1 MTHEKQVPLNV
12 HELGVIL
19 SALQLLSH
27 HDENIIAKEYG
38 SASSF
43 DKEQL
48 MNEQDIEMFMKSF
61 DDFMNH
67 ADVEIQNYVRREAVR
82 KFNQTSLEQKA
93 AEMEVT
99 VDYYM
104 SEFM

>member
-38 SASSF
+38 SAATLHNRLKEVY
-43 DKEQL
+43 DKMDQSTL
-48 MNEQDIEMFMKSF
+48 SLSY
-61 DDFMNH
+61 
-67 ADVEIQNYVRREAVR
+67 DVEPS
-82 KFNQTSLEQKA
+82 F
-93 AEMEVT
+93 
-99 VDYYM
+99 
-104 SEFM
+104 

>member
-38 SASSF
+38 SAATLHNRLKEVY
-43 DKEQL
+43 DKMDQSTL
-48 MNEQDIEMFMKSF
+48 SLTYDIEPSF
-61 DDFMNH
+61 
-67 ADVEIQNYVRREAVR
+67 
-82 KFNQTSLEQKA
+82 
-93 AEMEVT
+93 
-99 VDYYM
+99 
-104 SEFM
+104 

>member
-38 SASSF
+38 SATTLHNRLKEVY
-43 DKEQL
+43 DKMDQSTL
-48 MNEQDIEMFMKSF
+48 SLTY
-61 DDFMNH
+61 
-67 ADVEIQNYVRREAVR
+67 DVEPS
-82 KFNQTSLEQKA
+82 F
-93 AEMEVT
+93 
-99 VDYYM
+99 
-104 SEFM
+104 

>member
-38 SASSF
+38 SASSLHNRL
-43 DKEQL
+43 KEVY
-48 MNEQDIEMFMKSF
+48 DEMDQSTLSLTY
-61 DDFMNH
+61 
-67 ADVEIQNYVRREAVR
+67 DVEPS
-82 KFNQTSLEQKA
+82 F
-93 AEMEVT
+93 
-99 VDYYM
+99 
-104 SEFM
+104 